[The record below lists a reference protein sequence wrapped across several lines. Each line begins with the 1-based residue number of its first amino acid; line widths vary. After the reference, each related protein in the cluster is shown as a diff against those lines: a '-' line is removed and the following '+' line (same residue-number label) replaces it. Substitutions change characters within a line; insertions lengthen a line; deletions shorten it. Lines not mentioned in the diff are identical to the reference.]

1 MYPQLVGDLAAE
13 HQHELIRQASARRPA
28 AAGRMPR
35 HRVPDLRVPRYRVHW
50 TRTTLP
56 SVGASGRRGQ
66 SWVIVIS
73 ASRGLRRA

>member
-1 MYPQLVGDLAAE
+1 MHPQQASALATE
-13 HQHELIRQASARRPA
+13 HQHELTRQASARRPVPHV
-28 AAGRMPR
+28 PR
-35 HRVPDLRVPRYRVHW
+35 YRIPDLRVPRYRVHW

-56 SVGASGRRGQ
+56 SVEASGRRGQ